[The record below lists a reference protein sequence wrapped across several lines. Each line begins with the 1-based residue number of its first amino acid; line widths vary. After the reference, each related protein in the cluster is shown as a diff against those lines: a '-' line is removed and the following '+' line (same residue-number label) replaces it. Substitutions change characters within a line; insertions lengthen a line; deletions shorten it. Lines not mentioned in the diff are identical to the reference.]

1 MIDPALEDLDPDY
14 AAALADRASRYMA
27 QHGVMSTPG
36 NFAVWF
42 SYSRG
47 TPPDLKRAI
56 DAIIAEKRQFDAN
69 TNREL
74 FSTYLAAS
82 SASKIIGDIPEQL
95 KSVMTE
101 AKQFVTA
108 AIADNR
114 TQIRAIGEVTEQAEN
129 GIDPRSLVKCLMS
142 ELTKAATRASALE
155 INLSATS
162 HELDAIRESL
172 NEAERRANTD
182 ALTGLPNRQA
192 VDDFLRAAQVHAM
205 ENDEPLSLLLIDIDR
220 FRQFNEKFGHG
231 IGDQVLRLMANA
243 LRERLGEKDLP
254 ARYGGEEL
262 IAVLPGAELAAC
274 EAVAEQ
280 IRKSV
285 SECQIT
291 RRSTGDILPEITVSI
306 GVAQFRPG
314 KSTAELVERCDRAL
328 CLAKQIGRNR
338 VVTEIRLEG
347 RAVHNALSR
356 DSGVDHLD
364 ISNTTSTQK
373 IFENLRK

>member
-1 MIDPALEDLDPDY
+1 MIDPALEELDPDY
-14 AAALADRASRYMA
+14 AAALADRANRYMA
-27 QHGVMSTPG
+27 QHGVTPTPD

-47 TPPDLKRAI
+47 DLPELKRAI
-56 DAIIAEKRQFDAN
+56 DALIAGKTRFDAN

-74 FSTYLAAS
+74 FSTHLAS
-82 SASKIIGDIPEQL
+82 GSVSKIIGDIPEQL

-101 AKQFVTA
+101 AKRFVTA

-129 GIDPRSLVKCLMS
+129 GIDPRSLVECLMC
-142 ELTKAATRASALE
+142 ELTKAATRASELE

-162 HELDAIRESL
+162 RELDAIRESL
-172 NEAERRANTD
+172 NEAEQRANTD
-182 ALTGLPNRQA
+182 TLTGLPNRRA
-192 VDDFLRAAQVHAM
+192 LDDFLRASQVSAI
-205 ENDEPLSLLLIDIDR
+205 ENSEPLSVLLIDIDH
-220 FRQFNEKFGHG
+220 FRQFNDKFGHG

-262 IAVLPGAELAAC
+262 IAVLPGSELAAC
-274 EAVAEQ
+274 EAVAER

-291 RRSTGDILPEITVSI
+291 RRSTGDILPGITVSI

-314 KSTAELVERCDRAL
+314 ESTAELVERCDRAL
-328 CLAKQIGRNR
+328 CLAKRIGRNR

-347 RAVHNALSR
+347 RAVHNGPSR
-356 DSGVDHLD
+356 DLRADHLD
-364 ISNTTSTQK
+364 ISNANSMQK
-373 IFENLRK
+373 VFENLRK